1 MTGFKTKGEDYAFN
15 RDLCHR
21 DFLNRC
27 RPTNRV
33 RKTDLHAATIS
44 RGFGER
50 SVQRLQKDP
59 KRVMERGGGIYFS
72 W

>member
-1 MTGFKTKGEDYAFN
+1 MRSIVISAIAISLIGFT
-15 RDLCHR
+15 
-21 DFLNRC
+21 
-27 RPTNRV
+27 PQNRV
-33 RKTDLHAATIS
+33 RSTDLHAATIS